1 VHKRLQA
8 CLPWVKALLERM
20 LGPDAAP
27 LLEGNLR
34 FVVVDG
40 STVQG
45 PGASGTWYRLHIAV
59 ELVKLHLIHVEVT
72 DKHQGEPLG
81 YYPLQAGD
89 VVLIDRAY
97 NQARGLIEK
106 ADEGVSVVLR
116 YNPQSLNVYDA
127 KGAKID
133 WYEELKTTQDIERCL
148 PVRVHAEDESI
159 EGYVHACRLPPA
171 QAAEARRRVRVK
183 AKKKGRC
190 VQRRTLVL
198 AEWVL
203 IFTTLPPALLPTA
216 TLAAL
221 YRVRWQVG
229 VPSKGHRIQSVKV
242 RPRLRDSSLV
252 AWEAPWRESK
262 TVKPSDN
269 LLIWSNATH

>member
-1 VHKRLQA
+1 
-8 CLPWVKALLERM
+8 M
-20 LGPDAAP
+20 LGAEASA
-27 LLEGNLR
+27 LMQGGLR

-59 ELVKLHLIHVEVT
+59 DLVKLHLIHVEVT
-72 DKHQGEPLG
+72 DKHQGEHLG

-97 NQARGLIEK
+97 NQAKGLIEK

-116 YNPQSLNVYDA
+116 YNPHSLNVYDA
-127 KGAKID
+127 TGMKID
-133 WYEELKTTQDIERCL
+133 WYEELKTTQDIERCV
-148 PVRVHAEDESI
+148 PVRVHAEGEYI

-171 QAAEARRRVRVK
+171 QAAKARRRARVK
-183 AKKKGRC
+183 AKKKGRS

-229 VPSKGHRIQSVKV
+229 VPSEGHRVQSVKV
-242 RPRLRDSSLV
+242 RPRPRDSSLV

-269 LLIWSNATH
+269 VRTLAYSNLPGCNVQ